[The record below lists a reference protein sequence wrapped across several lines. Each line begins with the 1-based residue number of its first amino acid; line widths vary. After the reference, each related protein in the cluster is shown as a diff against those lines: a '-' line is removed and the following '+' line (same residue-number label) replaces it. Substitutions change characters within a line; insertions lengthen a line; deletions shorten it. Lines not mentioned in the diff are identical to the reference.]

1 MKTVYEKH
9 SEKII
14 SGDKI
19 KTIKEVDEKE
29 ATHKHICYHDEA
41 DDMGRC
47 KPCKRVKL

>member
-14 SGDKI
+14 SGEKV

-29 ATHKHICYHDEA
+29 ATHIHTCYHDEGK
-41 DDMGRC
+41 GR
-47 KPCKRVKL
+47 PCKREKL